1 MNLYINATDIKQFII
16 ANLSDSEITIKKS
29 SPELH
34 LKNLVDFLNE
44 QNIDSSQVK
53 EVHAIISGQS
63 STALRSII
71 TILNTFTFVHNWQ
84 LFGYEKTSEN
94 DKIIIEQII
103 SQKLKPVQK
112 GNFLKPIYQTAPK
125 ITKTNK
131 DQLMRKK

>member
-1 MNLYINATDIKQFII
+1 MILYINASDIKQFII
-16 ANLSDSEITIKKS
+16 ADLSDSKIIKKIS

-34 LKNLVDFLNE
+34 LKNLVNFLNE
-44 QNIDSSQVK
+44 HNIDSSQIK
-53 EVHAIISGQS
+53 EVHTIISGQS

-71 TILNTFTFVHNWQ
+71 TILNTFAFVHNWQ
-84 LFGYEKTSEN
+84 LFGYDKSNEN

-125 ITKTNK
+125 ITQTNK